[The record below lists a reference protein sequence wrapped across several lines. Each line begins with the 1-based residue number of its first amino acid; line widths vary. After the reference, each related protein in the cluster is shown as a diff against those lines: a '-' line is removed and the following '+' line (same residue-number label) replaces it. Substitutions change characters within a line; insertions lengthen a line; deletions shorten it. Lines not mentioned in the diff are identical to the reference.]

1 MKVAL
6 FFCSTLLVSSMTFAQ
21 SGQSDADSKV
31 DSSARASINQDEIKR
46 AHSRLLAAEAK
57 LKKELTSSDSNTSEN
72 NSVKNAIAST
82 DLSPKAK
89 STSIRTESSN
99 DTALKSEIASLQRKV
114 KALESERNSL
124 LKEVNGSRNRLLVAE
139 TEVERLQG
147 IIDNKSRNIMTPI
160 SLTAPAVNKSEV
172 KPLEEVTPENP
183 LLSVAQEQKASADMP
198 IVTITARKANLRIG
212 PRETD
217 SPLMEVAYG
226 TRLVVETRIGEWYRV
241 IAPTGVRAWVSAKVV
256 AFGDTASTGPTRVA
270 KIAGFDKGVED
281 EAFGLISSLSN

>member
-1 MKVAL
+1 MKVAI
-6 FFCSTLLVSSMTFAQ
+6 FFCSTLLVSSLTFAQ
-21 SGQSDADSKV
+21 SGHGDSNSQI

-57 LKKELTSSDSNTSEN
+57 LKKELTSSEPAIES
-72 NSVKNAIAST
+72 NSVKNVIAST
-82 DLSPKAK
+82 TPSKAK
-89 STSIRTESSN
+89 QTTSIRTESTDHS
-99 DTALKSEIASLQRKV
+99 ALKSEIAALQRKV

-172 KPLEEVTPENP
+172 KPVAVAEPENP
-183 LLSVAQEQKASADMP
+183 LMSVAQEQKATADMP